1 MSVVDAIRAER
12 VVAVLRRAAEPD
24 RTGAALR
31 EGGIRIVEI
40 TLDSSGALD
49 TIRRL
54 RLDPEL
60 VVLAGTVRTPAEAEQ
75 AAAAGAQACIAP
87 VLVEDVIERCKS
99 LGLPVIPGAL
109 TPSEIEAAWQLGAQ
123 MVKLFPAS
131 LGGPDYVRDVVAP
144 LANVPLLVTGG
155 VDITNAAAF
164 LRAGAAAVGVGSALL
179 AAPDITTAARDL
191 VGSARDA

>member
-24 RTGAALR
+24 RTVAALR
-31 EGGIRIVEI
+31 AGGIRIVEI

-179 AAPDITTAARDL
+179 AAPDVTTAARDL